1 MKVVKK
7 VALIIYSSLIL
18 ILSILTCLLVFGWLD
33 FKLVTDIVQKAI
45 IGPTSSNI
53 ILGISVA
60 FILISILCIF
70 FDSSSKDK
78 SKGSQGILLE
88 NDSGK
93 LMISKDT
100 LENLVN
106 SVAKDFESAEQINTK
121 VEIDR
126 DNNLRVFINLVVSP
140 NAVIK
145 ELSNNLQ
152 IRIKEAIKNASDLDV
167 KEVNIKVRNIAPKNE
182 VSREE
187 ERGV

>member
-1 MKVVKK
+1 
-7 VALIIYSSLIL
+7 
-18 ILSILTCLLVFGWLD
+18 
-33 FKLVTDIVQKAI
+33 
-45 IGPTSSNI
+45 
-53 ILGISVA
+53 
-60 FILISILCIF
+60 
-70 FDSSSKDK
+70 
-78 SKGSQGILLE
+78 
-88 NDSGK
+88 
-93 LMISKDT
+93 MISKDT